1 MSKNAFIIKYCIDVN
16 DISLYKGKIIKDFKD
31 IYIIEEG
38 GKIKEGK
45 EDVKKEI
52 HELNKGDDGESEDDL
67 NYYIIKAPIESFDN
81 NENVKEIKYQIEL
94 IDLPGIDISKNYD
107 KIFREEMMQFPNG
120 IIYLSIGTLE
130 DKTNINLLET
140 ILKNKL
146 FNSTFFVRTFAEKSD
161 FSIDSY
167 YSVLKKKIE
176 EKCKNQNFIDI
187 VKRNIKLEVNK
198 NLISKFSN
206 DSYKKYQDQLQQFK
220 SFNFDF
226 NNLEELYGHLKNDFI
241 KIDEKEFNEF
251 IPEEEKLKQI
261 KQKLESNYNN
271 EKNASQNIYKL
282 YLFISNNTEK
292 LTNY

>member
-130 DKTNINLLET
+130 DKTNINLIET
-140 ILKNKL
+140 ILKNRL
-146 FNSTFFVRTFAEKSD
+146 FNSTFFVRTLAD
-161 FSIDSY
+161 
-167 YSVLKKKIE
+167 
-176 EKCKNQNFIDI
+176 
-187 VKRNIKLEVNK
+187 
-198 NLISKFSN
+198 
-206 DSYKKYQDQLQQFK
+206 
-220 SFNFDF
+220 
-226 NNLEELYGHLKNDFI
+226 
-241 KIDEKEFNEF
+241 
-251 IPEEEKLKQI
+251 
-261 KQKLESNYNN
+261 
-271 EKNASQNIYKL
+271 
-282 YLFISNNTEK
+282 
-292 LTNY
+292 